1 MKLESMKNGSIHVHA
16 SIIHLW
22 EVRENVKWHIKAES
36 KADTIHILVFV
47 CMHMCVCAWVC
58 EGCLQIWDPPI

>member
-1 MKLESMKNGSIHVHA
+1 MKNGSIHVHS

-22 EVRENVKWHIKAES
+22 EVRENVKWHSKAES

-47 CMHMCVCAWVC
+47 CMHICVCAWVC
-58 EGCLQIWDPPI
+58 EGCLKI